1 MLKYLIHFAILGAFC
16 IATFSGC
23 RRNDQATSDGNILQV
38 PLSSEIS
45 TLDPARSY
53 DTISGS
59 VVYQAYEQLY
69 EYHYLKRPYVL
80 IPLLAESM
88 PEVDKSGLR
97 YSIKIKKNI
106 QYHDDPSFKGVPRF
120 VKAQDF
126 ITQIKRLAFIPTH
139 SNGWWLFENKIK
151 GLDTFV
157 KEAGNDL
164 SKFTSLPIQG
174 LQTPDDH
181 TLIIELREPFPQLMY
196 VLAMSFVSP
205 IPMESVT
212 FYNNL
217 LDDVMIGTGPFRME
231 KWNKLGN
238 LKMTRFAAYHG
249 SSYPSQGD
257 RYSNENKLLQDAGK
271 KLPFLDGIN
280 FHIMKESQTRW
291 LNFRAKKID
300 FLVIPKDNYDSA
312 IDPSGQLNRD
322 LVNEK
327 IDLEIAPTKTY
338 WWLSFNCNDPVL
350 GKNLNLR
357 KAIAHAVDIDRYI
370 KVFTNNI
377 GQKANSIYP
386 PGIPGYNPSSQ
397 LPYEYNIEK
406 AKHFLKLAGYPE
418 GKGLPPITYD
428 VRDNSA
434 TNRQQAEFIQG
445 ELEKIGMKVDV
456 MLNTFPGFLNKARTG
471 KLQFWQ
477 DGWAMDYPDAENSLQ
492 LLISKNHPPGPNSTY
507 YSNKEFDDLFERVKS
522 MSDGPDKYAL
532 MVRMENIIHRDLPW
546 IMQYYARNYILYHHR
561 LKNYRYSDLVSNY
574 MKYLRLSDQ

>member
-1 MLKYLIHFAILGAFC
+1 MKIFSFAIIVIF
-16 IATFSGC
+16 TFAGFSAC
-23 RRNDQATSDGNILQV
+23 RRMDQTATSNILQV

-59 VVYQAYEQLY
+59 VVYQGYEQLY

-80 IPLLAESM
+80 LPLLADGM
-88 PEVDKSGLR
+88 PQVDKSGLR
-97 YSIKIKKNI
+97 YTIKIKPHV
-106 QYHDDPSFKGVPRF
+106 QYHNDPSFKGVPRF

-126 ITQIKRLAFIPTH
+126 VTEIKRLAFVPTH

-157 KEAGNDL
+157 KDAGNDFEKFKTL
-164 SKFTSLPIQG
+164 SIEG
-174 LQTPDDH
+174 LQTPDDN
-181 TLIIELREPFPQLMY
+181 TLVIELLEPYPQLLY

-205 IPMESVT
+205 IPMESVEH
-212 FYNNL
+212 YKNM
-217 LDDVMIGTGPFRME
+217 LDDVIIGTGPFYLE
-231 KWNKLGN
+231 SWVKLGN
-238 LKMTRFAAYHG
+238 LKMKKFPAYHD
-249 SSYPSQGD
+249 SNYPNQGD
-257 RYSNENKLLQDAGK
+257 RYANENKLLQDAGK

-280 FHIMKESQTRW
+280 FQIMKEAQTRW
-291 LNFRAKKID
+291 LNFRAKKVD

-312 IDPSGQLNRD
+312 IDPSGQLNQELIKD
-322 LVNEK
+322 K
-327 IDLEIAPTKTY
+327 IELEIAPTKTY
-338 WWLSFNCNDPVL
+338 WWLSFNFTDPLL

-397 LPYEYNIEK
+397 LPYEYNVEK
-406 AKHFLKLAGYPE
+406 AKQFLKQAGFPE
-418 GKGLPPITYD
+418 GKGLPVITYD

-434 TNRQQAEFIQG
+434 TNRQQAEFIKG
-445 ELEKIGMKVDV
+445 ELEKIVIRVDV
-456 MLNTFPGFLNKARTG
+456 VLNTFPGFLNKARTG

-477 DGWAMDYPDAENSLQ
+477 DGWAMDYPDAENALQ

-507 YSNKEFDDLFERVKS
+507 YNNKEFDTLFEKVKS
-522 MSDGPDKYAL
+522 MNDGAEKFAL
-532 MVRMENIIHRDLPW
+532 MVRMEEIINRDLPW
-546 IMQYYARNYILYHHR
+546 IMQYYARNYILYHGR
-561 LKNYRYSDLVSNY
+561 LRNYRYSDLVSNY